1 MWPVA
6 GGKRSSLAQA
16 ELESRWVANFGLA
29 DLISLLHGKSLITS
43 MAVER
48 GSTERRLGWTCT
60 DPSQVPNI
68 LSLLKCIH
76 AWGEGGGWQR
86 IGVQLPVLH
95 SRQHHCSLL
104 KASPKTSHSKLALPS
119 PLCSSST
126 WGLQIQGAEEASAQT
141 PAGKTQGDHPQL
153 HHGALAKRC
162 LHCFMPRRSRC
173 AAENENKLPIPC
185 VSNKLILLMLPK
197 FSPRFLRSEVLQT
210 PIQRG

>member
-1 MWPVA
+1 M
-6 GGKRSSLAQA
+6 
-16 ELESRWVANFGLA
+16 
-29 DLISLLHGKSLITS
+29 DLH
-43 MAVER
+43 R
-48 GSTERRLGWTCT
+48 
-60 DPSQVPNI
+60 PFQVPNI

-86 IGVQLPVLH
+86 IGVQLPVPH

-119 PLCSSST
+119 PPCSSST